1 MYKIIIPSL
10 LTLSLSSV
18 LLQADNLTYS
28 FVGAQ
33 TSVSS
38 YNDITAQSFGIKFGK
53 QVDTWRTSISIDY
66 GKSDGNTLETFLIQA
81 DKGVLGDLFQKS
93 LFQPYI
99 GFTLGMIQHKENK
112 NDQGYGYGINGGV
125 TYILNHDFDVDL
137 GYRIL
142 TTTKIDNINNINNL
156 TLSLHYFY

>member
-1 MYKIIIPSL
+1 MYKIIISSL

-53 QVDTWRTSISIDY
+53 QVDTWRTAVSINHEESN
-66 GKSDGNTLETFLIQA
+66 GNTLESLLIQA
-81 DKGVLGDLFQKS
+81 DKGVLGHLFQKS
-93 LFQPYI
+93 SFQPYI
-99 GFTLGMIQHKENK
+99 GFTLGIIQHKEKQNNK
-112 NDQGYGYGINGGV
+112 GYGYGINGGV

-142 TTTKIDNINNINNL
+142 TTTKIDNINNIGNL